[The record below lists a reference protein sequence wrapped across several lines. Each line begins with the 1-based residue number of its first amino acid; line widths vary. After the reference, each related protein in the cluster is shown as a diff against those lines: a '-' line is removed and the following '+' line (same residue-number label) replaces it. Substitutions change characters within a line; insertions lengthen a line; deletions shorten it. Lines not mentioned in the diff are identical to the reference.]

1 MADLIIA
8 SKTKICDGE
17 LVHGCK
23 KTISLFV
30 RGKKGLCSSP
40 EWLYSDS

>member
-8 SKTKICDGE
+8 LKNKICGE

-23 KTISLFV
+23 KTVSLFV
-30 RGKKGLCSSP
+30 RGEKELCSVP
-40 EWLYSDS
+40 DWLYSDS

>member
-1 MADLIIA
+1 MSDLITA
-8 SKTKICDGE
+8 LKNKICDGE

-23 KTISLFV
+23 KTISLFIS
-30 RGKKGLCSSP
+30 GKKGLFSSP